1 MKPFL
6 FTFEENFKSMKR
18 LITFYEK
25 LYFGFFMYSKN
36 SRDDVDSKYHGEILL
51 SICLMVIIIPILIGF
66 TIIIKPITDSL
77 NQKFFHFDDF
87 SAIICSSLAI
97 FFMLSHVL
105 FFYYKK
111 RNMRIIKKYMD
122 IGTDKINEMKRRSG
136 FFALFS
142 FIWLSIGITI
152 LFIYSQFK

>member
-1 MKPFL
+1 
-6 FTFEENFKSMKR
+6 MKR
-18 LITFYEK
+18 IITFYEK

-36 SRDDVDSKYHGEILL
+36 SRDEVDSKYHGEILL

-66 TIIIKPITDSL
+66 TIIIKPITDSI
-77 NQKFFHFDDF
+77 NQKCFNFDDF
-87 SAIICSSLAI
+87 SVIIGSVLMV
-97 FFMLSHVL
+97 FFMLSHIL
-105 FFYYKK
+105 FFNYKK
-111 RNMRIIKKYMD
+111 RNMMIIKTYMD

-152 LFIYSQFK
+152 LFIFSQFK